1 MRLIVASVLAL
12 LLLAPAALQGQND
25 KPFILPA
32 AEPPGAATWLLGQM
46 YGNTV
51 GAFLNG
57 SDWYEAGQRLHF
69 GLDFSMP
76 CGTELVA
83 VADGQV
89 GYVDDRGFG
98 SGPHNLILIHPQ
110 LRLTTL
116 YGHLLETPALQ
127 PGAQVHQGDVVGL
140 SGDPDETCDS
150 RPHLHFEVRSMDF
163 VTAYNPVDY
172 IAANWHA
179 LTAIG
184 PFSFPLFEQDLD
196 NARRWMSVD
205 DQPVVAFWGR
215 PLNDYAAPYPDYRLG
230 LPPVNPPI
238 ATPVNPLPSAWQ
250 MRRLTYDGCCSGAW
264 WGAASRLFV
273 IDGNEGQRAA
283 IFEWDTDAGSLVNL
297 VGQAPPP
304 LASPDG
310 ALTVARV
317 DGRIVVRRVADG
329 AEWTVETGSTLPAI
343 SADSS
348 RLMWEEPRPDIL
360 SPGGE
365 PTTAIWVSN
374 ADGSNIRMVASEQGG
389 YARWLDGS
397 KLLIGMRDGLTTAY
411 SVIDTTDDS
420 RFPLGAWERV
430 RGLSI
435 APGGSRIM
443 FYLTFQSDPALNGVY
458 VIDMQPNAQARHLPF
473 FGAWRWRDAN
483 SVFYL
488 PYEPASPAQSLRYY
502 DLLTGEDRSITNASL
517 LVANG
522 EWSVSPD
529 GDQIAF
535 WNANDLTLWLIEAAG

>member
-1 MRLIVASVLAL
+1 MRFIVT
-12 LLLAPAALQGQND
+12 LLLALSLVVPTTQAQQA
-25 KPFILPA
+25 KPFVLPIGA
-32 AEPPGAATWLLGQM
+32 PPGPSTWLLGQL

-57 SDWYEAGQRLHF
+57 RDWYEAGQRLHF

-110 LRLTTL
+110 AGLTTL
-116 YGHLLETPALQ
+116 YGHLLDTPTLQ
-127 PGAQVHQGDVVGL
+127 PGAQVRQGDIVGY

-172 IAANWHA
+172 IDANWHA

-184 PFSFPLFEQDLD
+184 SFSYPLFEQDLD
-196 NARRWMSVD
+196 NSRQWMSVD
-205 DQPVVAFWGR
+205 DQPVVSFWGR

-230 LPPVNPPI
+230 LPPVNPPV
-238 ATPVNPLPSAWQ
+238 AYPVNPLPDQWQ

-264 WGAASRLFV
+264 WGAANRLFV
-273 IDGNEGQRAA
+273 IDGNAGQRAGV
-283 IFEWDTDAGSLVNL
+283 FEWDTDAGSMVNA
-297 VGQAPPP
+297 VGQTPPP
-304 LASPDG
+304 LSSPDA
-310 ALTVARV
+310 ALTVSRV
-317 DGRIVVRRVADG
+317 NNTIVLHRVADG
-329 AEWTVETGSTLPAI
+329 AEWTVETGNILPAI

-348 RLMWEEPRPDIL
+348 RLMWEEARSDML
-360 SPGGE
+360 TEDGRQM
-365 PTTAIWVSN
+365 TAIWVSS
-374 ADGSNIRMVASEQGG
+374 ADGTNIRRVAYEIGG
-389 YARWLDGS
+389 YARWLDGAR
-397 KLLIGMRDGLTTAY
+397 LLVGTRDRLVTTF

-420 RFPLGAWERV
+420 HFTLGSWERV
-430 RGLSI
+430 RGMTI

-443 FYLTFQSDPALNGVY
+443 FYITYQSDPALDGIY
-458 VIDMQPNAQARHLPF
+458 VIDMRPEAQALKLPF
-473 FGAWRWRDAN
+473 FGAWRWRGAD

-488 PYEPASPAQSLRYY
+488 PFEPASPVQSLRHY
-502 DLLTGEDRSITNASL
+502 DLLTGEDRSITDSTL

-522 EWSVSPD
+522 DWSVSPD
-529 GDQIAF
+529 GDQIVF
-535 WNANDLTLWLIEAAG
+535 WNANDLTLWLIEAAT